1 MALTGEQTDEV
12 FEMLDLYAKYYRE
25 KNYEKLLSI
34 TSKGISG
41 FGSGPDEIVADY
53 TGFKESVARDLS
65 QAERVE
71 ITFYVFR
78 LDGTMPC
85 AWVTAFCIFDV
96 VIDGEHLPM
105 QGRMTALLQNT
116 GSRWLFEQIHF
127 SMPNVEQGWGESFPG
142 AEE

>member
-12 FEMLDLYAKYYRE
+12 FEMLDLYAKYYRDR
-25 KNYEKLLSI
+25 NYEKLLSI

-85 AWVTAFCIFDV
+85 AWVTAFCIFDA
-96 VIDGEHLPM
+96 VIGGKHLPM
-105 QGRMTALLQNT
+105 QGRMTALLRNT